1 MCKGSTSRP
10 VKDRRQNPYASG
22 QSGHEAFIGEIAK
35 AAISRLPPD
44 EREKCKLRIVYGSG
58 GGMTGVR
65 GVTFYGKWSN
75 GEPEP
80 IDLVEICAFGEESLL
95 QIAGTTIHEI
105 AHVLAGHGAAHGKD
119 WKAACALL
127 GLRCAKAAGMRYS
140 HAALSPAI
148 REIVWFHEFADGR
161 PATGGMVF
169 GLPIVLTKPRPCSQG
184 IGSRG
189 GKSRGKG
196 SGSRQRK
203 FVCQCEPPVI
213 VRAARDELNA
223 TCNDCSANFE
233 RA

>member
-1 MCKGSTSRP
+1 MCKGSTT
-10 VKDRRQNPYASG
+10 KASPTI
-22 QSGHEAFIGEIAK
+22 GHEAFIGEIAR
-35 AAISRLPPD
+35 AAIDRLSEED
-44 EREKCKLRIVYGSG
+44 KAKCKLRIVYGSG

-65 GVTFYGKWSN
+65 GVTFYGKWQN

-80 IDLVEICAFGEESLL
+80 VDLVEICAFGEESLL

-105 AHVLAGHGAAHGKD
+105 AHVHAGHGAAHGKD
-119 WKAACALL
+119 WKASCALL
-127 GLRCAKAAGMRYS
+127 GLRCAKAAGMQYTLS
-140 HAALSPAI
+140 ALVSEI
-148 REIVWFHEFADGR
+148 REIVWRHEFADGR

-169 GLPIVLTKPRPCSQG
+169 GLPIMTTKPRPCSQG